1 MSYTSIQLPLTGV
14 ENALNHLMP
23 IDSTVNTV
31 ETSDHLNESSFIQL
45 TDSDGNEVGTPIWIP
60 LDVDRGKLTDLLSS
74 LLQREDVHSLT
85 YDFFVGDVQI
95 LDDLKTAL
103 IQARAKGTDPSL
115 PKFGSNGLEAIVK
128 VTYQANA
135 VFRVRPVTRCSSSI
149 PGHKGALLVAQFS
162 PDGRSLASGSGDQT
176 VRFWD
181 LNTEL
186 PLSTGSEVHKAPV
199 LCLAWSPDAVRL
211 ASGCQGGMI
220 CLWQQKEAGN
230 DWGLCST
237 HPLIKPQLAATPACS
252 KGRWIRSLSWRPLH
266 LDAECRQLAVAY
278 QDCSIVIWDTYT
290 GQPIH
295 TITGHDKPV
304 VSVRWGG
311 TDLIYSASQDRTIR
325 VWRSKDGVLCRTLNL
340 HGHWVN
346 CLALST
352 DYVLRTGAFD
362 PACAQL
368 VKTVPVLSKDPEAKL
383 KLAETAKSLYEKVKG
398 SNPERLVAGSDD
410 NTLSLWQPEID
421 KKPLAPRMTGHQ
433 GVVNDVKFSPNGRL
447 LASASFDHSVKIWDG
462 FTGQFL
468 ATMFGHVQDVY
479 LVSWSSDS
487 RLVVSCS
494 KDSTVKVWSINEVR
508 RWNQESVTV
517 SKEEKK
523 KQIFASDIT
532 GKKRPSSSSSSV
544 HQRKRHLLHD
554 LPGHSDA
561 VYALDWSPD
570 GQYVVSGGK
579 DRILKLWR
587 A

>member
-1 MSYTSIQLPLTGV
+1 M
-14 ENALNHLMP
+14 
-23 IDSTVNTV
+23 
-31 ETSDHLNESSFIQL
+31 
-45 TDSDGNEVGTPIWIP
+45 
-60 LDVDRGKLTDLLSS
+60 
-74 LLQREDVHSLT
+74 
-85 YDFFVGDVQI
+85 
-95 LDDLKTAL
+95 
-103 IQARAKGTDPSL
+103 
-115 PKFGSNGLEAIVK
+115 
-128 VTYQANA
+128 
-135 VFRVRPVTRCSSSI
+135 
-149 PGHKGALLVAQFS
+149 
-162 PDGRSLASGSGDQT
+162 
-176 VRFWD
+176 
-181 LNTEL
+181 
-186 PLSTGSEVHKAPV
+186 
-199 LCLAWSPDAVRL
+199 
-211 ASGCQGGMI
+211 
-220 CLWQQKEAGN
+220 
-230 DWGLCST
+230 
-237 HPLIKPQLAATPACS
+237 
-252 KGRWIRSLSWRPLH
+252 
-266 LDAECRQLAVAY
+266 
-278 QDCSIVIWDTYT
+278 
-290 GQPIH
+290 
-295 TITGHDKPV
+295 
-304 VSVRWGG
+304 
-311 TDLIYSASQDRTIR
+311 
-325 VWRSKDGVLCRTLNL
+325 
-340 HGHWVN
+340 
-346 CLALST
+346 
-352 DYVLRTGAFD
+352 
-362 PACAQL
+362 
-368 VKTVPVLSKDPEAKL
+368 

-579 DRILKLWR
+579 DRILKL
-587 A
+587 